1 MPCSPPE
8 DCFVPRTGRRFWVP
22 AIRIGLGLAILIW
35 VFSKL
40 PLDEFAAALRQGAL
54 NWQWWIVGLLSTGM
68 GLVGAAIR
76 WKRLLQAQQVD
87 LAPTRTLRL
96 FFIGQ
101 FFNSFLPGS
110 CGGDAARVYYVF
122 RETQLKRTEAM
133 TTVLV
138 DRGIGFLTLVFFA
151 CGMLAWQFTYVV
163 EEQWAR
169 LAGILMLAILLGSTI
184 VLIAAFHQHLF
195 ERWPRLAD
203 TLSRWRLGPVL
214 LRAYS
219 ALYVYR
225 DRPAVLGMAVLLSLL
240 NLTGLTLAC
249 YAFGRSLG
257 LDVSLLYYFTL
268 FPVITALSSIPITPG
283 AFGVREGLFVQ
294 LFAIPGVSAAGAVSL
309 SLMVYGG
316 GLAWSLFGGL
326 LFINY
331 TARFGVSWRDEW
343 RKLQDQA
350 LP

>member
-1 MPCSPPE
+1 MPCSTPE
-8 DCFVPRTGRRFWVP
+8 DCSAPRYWKRFILLVIRTG
-22 AIRIGLGLAILIW
+22 LGIAILVW
-35 VFSKL
+35 VFSQL
-40 PLDEFAAALRQGAL
+40 PLDEFVAALWRGAL
-54 NWQWWIVGLLSTGM
+54 NWRWWAMGLFFAGM
-68 GLVGAAIR
+68 GLAGAAIR
-76 WKRLLQAQQVD
+76 WRALLRAQQVD
-87 LAPTRTLRL
+87 LTASRTMRL

-122 RETQLKRTEAM
+122 RETELKRTEAM
-133 TTVLV
+133 TTVVV

-163 EEQWAR
+163 EERWAQM
-169 LAGILMLAILLGSTI
+169 AGLLMLAILLVAAI
-184 VLIAAFHQHLF
+184 VSILAFHQHF
-195 ERWPRLAD
+195 FDRWPRVTQWLR
-203 TLSRWRLGPVL
+203 RWRLGPIL
-214 LRAYS
+214 IRAYD
-219 ALYVYR
+219 AVYVYR
-225 DRPAVLGMAVLLSLL
+225 DRPTVLAVSVALSLV
-240 NLTGLTLAC
+240 NLAGLTLAC

-257 LDVSLLYYFTL
+257 IDVSLLYYFTL
-268 FPVITALSSIPITPG
+268 FPVITALSSIPLTPG

-343 RKLQDQA
+343 RKLHNQP